1 MSRQSRTITQPV
13 GVPQLVSRIIVPG
26 RYRRAAGTFA
36 SAGPNRK
43 PPASRSRIA
52 PNTLGP
58 SILGRHI
65 HSTLPLGATSAV
77 TSQSERNAYSAIGG
91 YDETVVQSVFSLLPS
106 MSSPF
111 TQGPLSEV

>member
-1 MSRQSRTITQPV
+1 MTQPV

-26 RYRRAAGTFA
+26 RYRRAAGTRA

-52 PNTLGP
+52 PKIDGP
-58 SILGRHI
+58 SIRGRHI

-77 TSQSERNAYSAIGG
+77 TSQSDRNAYSAIGG
-91 YDETVVQSVFSLLPS
+91 YDETVVQSVFSMLPS

-111 TQGPLSEV
+111 SEGVLLEV